1 VVAAARAKRWCSAA
15 PRDASVREVAAGR
28 TVTAV
33 SSDRERFELP
43 EELEEFRRLVRQI
56 ADEKIAPRAEEI
68 DRSDEWPDDL
78 YQVLVENELTGVGYP
93 EEYGGS
99 GGGSLAFGVLVE
111 ELSRVAAGLALAPAV
126 SKLGVIP
133 LVLAG
138 TDEQRRWMIEGI
150 VRGDILMSYAL
161 TEPGA
166 GSDAAALITRYVP
179 DGDGFVLNGTKRF
192 ITGAGVSH
200 AYVVFATRDPAE
212 GSKGISAFLVLK
224 DDPGVS
230 FGRKEDKMGIRGS
243 PTREVILEDAR
254 VPADR
259 LIGSE
264 GEGFKIALR
273 TLDHSRPLIGAQ
285 ALGIAQGAFDVA
297 ARYASERRQF
307 GKPIGE
313 FQGVA
318 FMLADMAMQL
328 EAARLLVYKAL
339 ALCDANDPRMT
350 YFSSVAKCFA
360 SDAAMRITT
369 DAVQVLG
376 GYGYVREYPV
386 ERLMRDAK
394 ITQIYEGTNQIQ
406 RVVIARELLKALG

>member
-1 VVAAARAKRWCSAA
+1 MA
-15 PRDASVREVAAGR
+15 EL
-28 TVTAV
+28 
-33 SSDRERFELP
+33 ERFELP
-43 EELEEFRRLVRQI
+43 EELEEFRRLVRTI
-56 ADEKIAPRAEEI
+56 AEERIEPRAAEI
-68 DRSDEWPDDL
+68 DETDEWPEDV
-78 YQVLVENELTGVGYP
+78 YKVLVENDLMGVGYP

-99 GGGSLAFGVLVE
+99 GGGSLAFGVFIE
-111 ELSRVAAGLALAPAV
+111 ELSRISAGVSLTPLV

-133 LVLAG
+133 LVVAG
-138 TDEQRRWMIEGI
+138 DDAKAKQMTEGI
-150 VRGDILMSYAL
+150 ARGDVLMSYAL

-166 GSDAAALITRYVP
+166 GSDPAAMTTRYER
-179 DGDGFVLNGTKRF
+179 DGDEFVLSGTKRF

-200 AYVVFATRDPAE
+200 GYVVFATKDPSTRA
-212 GSKGISAFLVLK
+212 KGVSAFLVMR

-243 PTREVILEDAR
+243 PTREVICDGAR

-259 LIGSE
+259 LIGEE
-264 GEGFKIALR
+264 GEGFAYAMR
-273 TLDHSRPLIGAQ
+273 TLDYSRPAIAAQ
-285 ALGIAQGAFDVA
+285 ALGIAQGAFDFA
-297 ARYASERRQF
+297 ARYATERQQF

-313 FQGVA
+313 FQGVS

-328 EAARLLVYKAL
+328 EAARMLVYKAL
-339 ALCDANDPRMT
+339 ALCDAGDERMT

-376 GYGYVREYPV
+376 GYGYIREYPV
-386 ERLMRDAK
+386 ERYMRDAK

-406 RVVIARELLKALG
+406 RVVIARELLKAFA

>member
-1 VVAAARAKRWCSAA
+1 MA
-15 PRDASVREVAAGR
+15 EL
-28 TVTAV
+28 
-33 SSDRERFELP
+33 ERFELP
-43 EELEEFRRLVRQI
+43 EELEEFRRLVRTI
-56 ADEKIAPRAEEI
+56 AEERIEPRAAEI
-68 DRSDEWPDDL
+68 DETDEWPEDV
-78 YQVLVENELTGVGYP
+78 YKVLVENDLMGVGYP

-99 GGGSLAFGVLVE
+99 GGGSLAFGVFIE
-111 ELSRVAAGLALAPAV
+111 ELSRISAGVSLTPLV

-133 LVLAG
+133 LVVAG
-138 TDEQRRWMIEGI
+138 DDAKAKQMTEGI
-150 VRGDILMSYAL
+150 ARGDVLMSYAL

-166 GSDAAALITRYVP
+166 GSDPAAMTTRYERE
-179 DGDGFVLNGTKRF
+179 GDEFVLSGTKRF

-200 AYVVFATRDPAE
+200 GYVVFATKDPSMRA
-212 GSKGISAFLVLK
+212 KGVSAFLVMR

-243 PTREVILEDAR
+243 PTREVICDGAR

-259 LIGSE
+259 LIGEE
-264 GEGFKIALR
+264 GEGFAYAMR
-273 TLDHSRPLIGAQ
+273 TLDYSRPAIAAQ
-285 ALGIAQGAFDVA
+285 ALGIAQGAFDFA
-297 ARYASERRQF
+297 ARYATERQQF

-313 FQGVA
+313 FQGVS

-328 EAARLLVYKAL
+328 EAARMLVYKSL
-339 ALCDANDPRMT
+339 ALCDAGDERMT

-376 GYGYVREYPV
+376 GYGYIREYPV
-386 ERLMRDAK
+386 ERFMRDAK

-406 RVVIARELLKALG
+406 RVVIARELLKAFA